1 MMKYVISL
9 GGSLIIPDEI
19 NHKFLLKFTTII
31 KDLIKKGNSVVIVC
45 GGGSIARK
53 YISVVSSLKVNEDFS
68 SLVGI
73 ECTKTNA
80 ALVAAFFKKFHLIP
94 NSLSDVDRELR
105 KDKLAICGAL
115 GFQPKMTSDGD
126 ASQIASHIKAD
137 YFINLTNVDGLYDR
151 DPKKWG
157 AKFIPAITFSDF
169 DKIISQ
175 IDFKAGQHFVLD
187 QFAAKIIMREKIK
200 TVILNGSDLENIKKF
215 FIGEKFKGTVIGN
228 E

>member
-1 MMKYVISL
+1 MKYVISL

-19 NHKFLLKFTTII
+19 NHKFLFKFSAII
-31 KDLIKKGNSVVIVC
+31 KEIIKRGDSIVIVC

-53 YISVVSSLKVNEDFS
+53 YISVVNSLKVNEDFS

-80 ALVAAFFKKFHLIP
+80 ALVASYFKKFHLIP
-94 NSLSDVDRELR
+94 NSLADVDKELR
-105 KDKLAICGAL
+105 KDKLAVCGAL

-126 ASQIASHIKAD
+126 ASQIAAHIKAD
-137 YFINLTNVDGLYDR
+137 YLINLTNVDGLYNK
-151 DPKKWG
+151 DPKQWG
-157 AKFIPAITFSDF
+157 AKFIPAVSFSDF

-200 TVILNGSDLENIKKF
+200 TAILNGSDLENIKKF
-215 FIGEKFKGTVIGN
+215 FNDEKFRGTVIS

>member
-1 MMKYVISL
+1 MKYVISL

-19 NHKFLLKFTTII
+19 DKKFLMKFASVI
-31 KDLIKKGNSVVIVC
+31 KDLIKNGNSVAIVC

-53 YISVVSSLKVNEDFS
+53 YISVVETLKVNENFK

-80 ALVAAFFKKFHLIP
+80 ALVASFFKKFHLIP
-94 NSLSDVDRELR
+94 NSLEDVSKELR
-105 KDKLAICGAL
+105 KDKLAVCGAL

-126 ASQIASHIKAD
+126 AALIASHIKAD
-137 YFINLTNVDGLYDR
+137 YFINLTNVDGLYNK
-151 DPKKWG
+151 DPKSWG
-157 AKFIPAITFSDF
+157 AKFIPAISFSDF
-169 DKIISQ
+169 DLIISK

-187 QFAAKIIMREKIK
+187 QFAAKVIMREKIK
-200 TVILNGSDLENIKKF
+200 TIILNGKDLENIKIF
-215 FIGEKFKGTVIGN
+215 FSGEKFRGTVIS

>member
-1 MMKYVISL
+1 MKYVISL

-19 NHKFLLKFTTII
+19 NHKFLIKFTAII
-31 KDLIKKGNSVVIVC
+31 KELVKKGDSVAIVC

-53 YISVVSSLKVNEDFS
+53 YIAVVDSLNVKGDFQ

-94 NSLSDVDRELR
+94 NSLGDVDKELR
-105 KDKLAICGAL
+105 KDKLSVCGAL

-126 ASQIASHIKAD
+126 AALIASHIKAEC
-137 YFINLTNVDGLYDR
+137 FINLTNVDGLYNK
-151 DPKKWG
+151 DPISWG
-157 AKFIPAITFSDF
+157 AKFIPSISFSDF
-169 DKIISQ
+169 DKIVEK

-187 QFAAKIIMREKIK
+187 QFAAKIIMR
-200 TVILNGSDLENIKKF
+200 
-215 FIGEKFKGTVIGN
+215 
-228 E
+228 